1 MNRIGSMF
9 ASLIVLT
16 SVGCGDE
23 TPSNTPGTGTGG
35 IAPGTGTG
43 GIAPGTGGNPST
55 GGAGTGGSLA
65 SGGTITGG
73 TSSGG
78 TVSSGGAGTGGVVT
92 TGGAEST
99 GGMDGS
105 GGDTAT
111 GGGGNADVVAIPDF
125 DEWPDGKDPAT
136 IGKKVAQRFVNVNA
150 DARHYAKA
158 CDWYGALQ
166 IARLTEDGALL
177 DQLISKYDS
186 YLGNPT
192 DGFYSADWPTPGAEG
207 HVDANVWGII
217 PFEIYLN
224 NGSDPH
230 LQDGLALAENQI
242 QNRDAQLRYAID
254 DMFMAPALQM
264 QAYRATG
271 DAKYMDFAAEA
282 MSDYLDAM
290 QEDDGLFFQLQNVTN
305 GKWGRGN
312 GWFAAGM
319 VEVLQDLPTAHEDY
333 ERILEGYQFM
343 MSSLLAFQLDSG
355 LWMQVID
362 HPTAA
367 GNWEETSGT
376 AMFTY
381 AYVVGLKLGLLDVG
395 EYGPAARKAWLAL
408 TDNVTAG
415 GELDNVVGAC
425 YANECSDCL
434 SYYFGR
440 EKGTDHHGPGPL
452 QWVAAALLKDI
463 KKK

>member
-1 MNRIGSMF
+1 MNRIGSML
-9 ASLIVLT
+9 ASLLLLT
-16 SVGCGDE
+16 SVGCSDKG
-23 TPSNTPGTGTGG
+23 PSNTPGTGTGG
-35 IAPGTGTG
+35 T
-43 GIAPGTGGNPST
+43 APGTGGSPNTGGAST
-55 GGAGTGGSLA
+55 GGNAA
-65 SGGTITGG
+65 SGGSITGG
-73 TSSGG
+73 TSTGG
-78 TVSSGGAGTGGVVT
+78 TVSSGGGSTGGVVA
-92 TGGAEST
+92 TGGAESA
-99 GGMDGS
+99 GGTDGS
-105 GGDTAT
+105 GGDAAT
-111 GGGGNADVVAIPDF
+111 GGGGNADVVVIPDF
-125 DEWPDGKDPAT
+125 DEWPSGKDPAT
-136 IGKKVAQRFVNVNA
+136 VGKKVAQRFVNVNA
-150 DARHYAKA
+150 NSRHYALA

-177 DQLISKYDS
+177 DSLIGKYGP
-186 YLGNPT
+186 YLGKPT
-192 DGFYSADWPTPGAEG
+192 DGFYSSDWPTPGAEG

-224 NGSDPH
+224 NDSDAH
-230 LQDGLALAENQI
+230 LQDGLVLAENQI
-242 QNRDAQLRYAID
+242 QNQNAQLRYAID

-271 DAKYMDFAAEA
+271 DVKYMNFAAEA
-282 MSDYLDAM
+282 MADYLDQM
-290 QEDDGLFFQLQNVTN
+290 QQADGLFFQLQNVTK

-319 VEVLQDLPTAHEDY
+319 VEVLQDLPKDHKDY
-333 ERILEGYQFM
+333 ARILEGYEFM
-343 MSSLLAFQLDSG
+343 MSSLLSFQQDSG

-362 HPTAA
+362 HPTVA

-376 AMFTY
+376 AMFTF
-381 AYVVGLKLGLLDVG
+381 AYVVGLKLGLLDVE

-408 TDNVTAG
+408 TDNVTADG
-415 GELDNVVGAC
+415 KLDNVVGAC

-440 EKGTDHHGPGPL
+440 DKGTDQHGPGPL